1 MAEAASSET
10 GVMCLKP
17 FLFAG
22 WDSEV
27 TLPMPMPGK
36 DTRKRVSLDF
46 LRMLVPTRTEHI
58 FFFLQR
64 LEEMK

>member
-1 MAEAASSET
+1 M

-22 WDSEV
+22 WGSEA

-36 DTRKRVSLDF
+36 DTRKQVRLDF
-46 LRMLVPTRTEHI
+46 LRMLVPARTEHI
-58 FFFLQR
+58 FFLTKIGKAEIDR
-64 LEEMK
+64 VENAK